1 MTRGTSVGAMARGSL
16 AGSSRAAAGYRN
28 LDDGSKK
35 RKRPRWRENKGR
47 IQGANETSETFAGIP
62 GAALHRR

>member
-1 MTRGTSVGAMARGSL
+1 MGVLLDPAEQLQGT
-16 AGSSRAAAGYRN
+16 RN